1 MINPSRTDDDPPV
14 RRGWDAARQLRPAS
28 AAAVPRPL
36 LRLAPT
42 ASGHTDTPDATAW
55 TARERHEEG
64 RDWADLDRR
73 LVSYAVEHGRVDDLR
88 DLDSAWLVDD
98 EARRVLSFLR
108 DYSRRYGQPPPAHT
122 LTANFPTWQ
131 QQGGDNSLEYL
142 LEQLRQ
148 RRRHEVTEALQE
160 AALTGDQHGIDRWTQ
175 ELAALAAVTLT
186 GATTFQVCSDADLL
200 LDEGPAQWLIQGL
213 LMQPTYGM
221 IAGEQKTF
229 KSYTLLLMALAVA
242 SGEPFAHTMPVQ
254 QGPVV
259 FFVGEG
265 GRRPFK
271 RRYQRLRKHLGLANR
286 ALPFTAVFGTA
297 PVDSPE
303 FQSQLRRALETYRPA
318 LVILDPWYSYHGT
331 ETNSSSLHEEGALLV
346 SVSSPCIAAGAT
358 LLIGNPF
365 NKTGSGTGLTRITQT
380 GGAEW
385 SDSWILTNH
394 RLPPDLGA
402 GEYRLQLNVG
412 SRQWGG
418 RKYDLDF
425 DMGTFNEEE
434 GDFDGDIHVE
444 LRPSG
449 HAAGNVEDP
458 LQLKIKDVLAEQ
470 PWVLT
475 KTTLY
480 NHVRGNR
487 ASVSSVLA
495 DLLRTGAVV
504 TAKVPGLEGGTAKRR
519 ERLALAGTPSP
530 GEPEPEP

>member
-1 MINPSRTDDDPPV
+1 MIDSSRTNDDAPV
-14 RRGWDAARQLRPAS
+14 RRGWDAAQQLLS
-28 AAAVPRPL
+28 APTVAVPRPL
-36 LRLAPT
+36 RLAP
-42 ASGHTDTPDATAW
+42 AAGCSTDTPDAGAW
-55 TARERHEEG
+55 TARAPDEES

-73 LVSYAVEHGRVDDLR
+73 LVSYVIQHGRVDDLR

-108 DYSRRYGQPPPAHT
+108 DYRRQYGQPPPAQA

-131 QQGGDNSLEYL
+131 QQLGDNSLEYL

-148 RRRHEVTEALQE
+148 RRRHEVTEALQ
-160 AALTGDQHGIDRWTQ
+160 ASALARDQHGIDRWTQ
-175 ELAALAAVTLT
+175 ELAAVAAVALT
-186 GATTFQVCSDADLL
+186 ASPTFQVCSDADLL
-200 LDEGPAQWLIQGL
+200 LDEGPPQWLIQGL

-303 FQSQLRRALETYRPA
+303 FQSQLRRALDDHRPV
-318 LVILDPWYSYHGT
+318 LVIIDPWYSYHGT
-331 ETNSSSLHEEGALLV
+331 RTNSSVLHEEGALLA
-346 SVSSPCIAAGAT
+346 SVSSPCMAAGAT
-358 LLIGNPF
+358 LLIGNHF
-365 NKTGSGTGLTRITQT
+365 NKTGGGTGLARITQT

-385 SDSWILTNH
+385 SDSWILTSH
-394 RLPPDLGA
+394 RLPPDLEA
-402 GEYRLQLNVG
+402 SEYRLQLNVG

-418 RKYDLDF
+418 RKFDLDF
-425 DMGTFNEEE
+425 AMGGFNEEE

-449 HAAGNVEDP
+449 HAAEDVQDP
-458 LQLKIKDVLAEQ
+458 LQRKIKDALAEQ

-495 DLLRTGAVV
+495 DLLRTGVVV
-504 TAKVPGLEGGTAKRR
+504 TAKVPGLEGRTVKRR
-519 ERLALAGTPSP
+519 ERLALAGAPLP
-530 GEPEPEP
+530 VQPEP